1 MKIKIIY
8 KKIKDLLLL
17 LLLLMKFYSSQGINV
32 EHNVW
37 DNMYGKMA
45 LYDNEVIIEE
55 SNKEN

>member
-8 KKIKDLLLL
+8 KKIKDLLL

>member
-8 KKIKDLLLL
+8 KKINDLL

>member
-8 KKIKDLLLL
+8 KKIKDLL